1 MTPCGWSTDW
11 RQRTKRCG
19 DLKPKNIFVTSD
31 ERIKVLDFGP
41 ANRGIQDIGGPIT
54 RPRLLGN
61 QSVSSDKS
69 FLDLSR
75 RLQSEPLS
83 FPAHRL
89 NVLGILRI
97 ELLTQPIVLEEL
109 RPRIPTFTQ
118 ALLARDHSVWVN
130 HLSASTHFGP
140 LEIHFDI
147 IKLNGPHPLCDPP
160 CESDA
165 TALPYLVSCLK

>member
-1 MTPCGWSTDW
+1 MGKS
-11 RQRTKRCG
+11 RS
-19 DLKPKNIFVTSD
+19 LIF
-31 ERIKVLDFGP
+31 GA

-54 RPRLLGN
+54 RPRLLGD
-61 QSVSSDKS
+61 QSVSSGKS

-118 ALLARDHSVWVN
+118 ALLAREHPVWVD
-130 HLSASTHFGP
+130 HLSASTHFGA

-147 IKLNGPHPLCDPP
+147 IKLNRPHPLCDPP

-165 TALPYLVSCLK
+165 TALPYLEVAPFEEVALAQPGTHLREQGNGGNHRRK